1 MRWFGRGKKET
12 RGWGELERLIL
23 AANETA
29 AGISVSPDSALEYA
43 PVLAAVRLISESVA
57 MLPVHLYESDG
68 GDKRRADDHPLE
80 RLMTRLPNPWTTAF
94 QMKADLTAALLLDGE
109 AFALVIR
116 GRDGSVIEV
125 TPLPRGSVSVET
137 LEDLAPQYRVSLA
150 SGEQRILGP
159 GEVLHLRG
167 LGTLPNKG
175 LSLVHQGRHA
185 IGLGMALER
194 HASTLMAKGARP
206 GGVLEVPGM
215 LSPEAL
221 GRIKAGMAQGHGGS
235 ASGGTLVLE
244 NGTKYNPLTW
254 NSVDI
259 QFQEMRTFQV
269 AEVSRIFR
277 VPLSLL
283 SEMSRVTHA
292 NAESLGQQFL
302 SLTLLPYLR
311 LWTETIYRDL
321 LKPQEQERY
330 YAEFTTGALEMADLA
345 GRVDAYVKAIGGGLM
360 TPSEARQRENLPP
373 VAGGDVLR
381 VPLNTESIGGANA

>member
-167 LGTLPNKG
+167 LGTLPN
-175 LSLVHQGRHA
+175 
-185 IGLGMALER
+185 
-194 HASTLMAKGARP
+194 T
-206 GGVLEVPGM
+206 
-215 LSPEAL
+215 
-221 GRIKAGMAQGHGGS
+221 S
-235 ASGGTLVLE
+235 AC
-244 NGTKYNPLTW
+244 KFP
-254 NSVDI
+254 
-259 QFQEMRTFQV
+259 
-269 AEVSRIFR
+269 
-277 VPLSLL
+277 
-283 SEMSRVTHA
+283 
-292 NAESLGQQFL
+292 
-302 SLTLLPYLR
+302 
-311 LWTETIYRDL
+311 
-321 LKPQEQERY
+321 
-330 YAEFTTGALEMADLA
+330 
-345 GRVDAYVKAIGGGLM
+345 
-360 TPSEARQRENLPP
+360 
-373 VAGGDVLR
+373 
-381 VPLNTESIGGANA
+381 